1 MLPDALDL
9 MAAWGFDYR
18 SHFVWIKDKV
28 GTGYWTRNAHELLLI
43 GVRGKVPAPAQG
55 EQYPSAI
62 TATRGQHSAK
72 PFCFREMI
80 EHMFPHLPRVEL
92 FARDKFSG
100 WDSWGNELEQ
110 CA

>member
-1 MLPDALDL
+1 MAVVAVPAADNVVLFLWTTVPMLPDALDV

-28 GTGYWTRNAHELLLI
+28 GTGYGTRNAHELLLI

-62 TATRGQHSAK
+62 TPTRGHTAPSHSA
-72 PFCFREMI
+72 
-80 EHMFPHLPRVEL
+80 L
-92 FARDKFSG
+92 AR
-100 WDSWGNELEQ
+100 
-110 CA
+110 